1 MENRPD
7 MSEITYKPR
16 WSIGRPFLPHMWA
29 HAQTTPASLSIS
41 SGCPRERKKKNSF
54 KMKKY
59 DSVWNTPWK
68 LWNSSICSALLLKKK
83 NKKTRMEK
91 PTIIISV
98 RFSQTVSSNLCA
110 WCEKEKETEFGIHH
124 PQGIQ
129 TSLNIWPSNRSS
141 SSSSGSSNSVS
152 RSVMSDSLQPHGL

>member
-1 MENRPD
+1 MEAVKQF
-7 MSEITYKPR
+7 YL
-16 WSIGRPFLPHMWA
+16 FC
-29 HAQTTPASLSIS
+29 PAV
-41 SGCPRERKKKNSF
+41 KKK
-54 KMKKY
+54 
-59 DSVWNTPWK
+59 T
-68 LWNSSICSALLLKKK
+68 K

-110 WCEKEKETEFGIHH
+110 WCEKEKETEFGIRH